1 MLLICIVCFLCY
13 LLPDVVT
20 LTVVDHNIC
29 TWKIK
34 KREKSKSDLINIRLV
49 LLSVRTS
56 DFNNHK
62 NLVSPLLQLSAPGA
76 KNVMLHA
83 RHLTMRV
90 KACEIFF
97 MGAYLTSGG
106 QERDA

>member
-1 MLLICIVCFLCY
+1 MLLICIVCYLCY
-13 LLPDVVT
+13 LLADVVT
-20 LTVVDHNIC
+20 LTVVDHSIC

-49 LLSVRTS
+49 LLS

-76 KNVMLHA
+76 KNVMLRA